1 MTGIFRDFFFFFFCF
16 NGEEGKR
23 ERRSKK
29 GREKYIGRKRMSR
42 DGKEGK
48 GKKEGGGITNAHR
61 FVMNRFAMNRDFIGF
76 N

>member
-48 GKKEGGGITNAHR
+48 GKKEGGGA
-61 FVMNRFAMNRDFIGF
+61 
-76 N
+76 